1 MTLNVVKGNE
11 QGIDYGVLRALVVD
25 DYPGMRSALK
35 MTLSN
40 FGMTRIELAASASEV
55 IFKVGNT
62 HYDVILCDFNLGEGR
77 DGQQL
82 LEELRHRGLIHLD
95 TVFIMV
101 TAESVYEKVVATA
114 ELAPDDYLIK
124 PFSAEVLRNRL
135 DGILLRKRAF
145 FSVYRHY
152 EANELEAAMTAC
164 DELIRDH
171 PRYVVDALRFKGEVL
186 NALGRF
192 QEAEALYRQVVGMRA
207 IPWARL
213 GLAKALHAQKK
224 EDEAE
229 ELLHDVLEKTPELV
243 AAYDL
248 LADVR
253 IARKDGAGAQEALS
267 LGVAISAKTVRR
279 QQKLGGVALENG
291 DLATARDAYAA
302 VLEKGRHSVYVSP
315 SDFGN
320 LCRVQLEQ
328 GDVDAALDTLKKNR
342 TILQASPQGQLVAAV
357 MQGLAHTRAGR
368 AEEAARALDEAI
380 RLRGSG
386 ARVDEYAM
394 LDMAG
399 TCLSQGR
406 NEEADAIVS
415 EVARNSHDSDSLL
428 AKARRL
434 YEESGRGEDGAR
446 VLAAATADVRKLNNE
461 GVILAHKGDF
471 QGAVERLLV
480 ACREAPFNPRILMNG
495 IWVIL
500 KCLEQSGMDND
511 LLDEARRLLAEVER
525 QAPGHAR
532 IAGLRHQMKEV
543 ENRFGIR
550 PRSAR

>member
-1 MTLNVVKGNE
+1 MTLNVVKGSE
-11 QGIDYGVLRALVVD
+11 QGIDYGALRALVVD
-25 DYPGMRSALK
+25 DYPGMRGALK

-145 FSVYRHY
+145 ADVYRHY

-171 PRYVVDALRFKGEVL
+171 PRFVVDALRFKGEVL

-192 QEAEALYRQVVGMRA
+192 QEAETLYRQVVGMRA

-267 LGVAISAKTVRR
+267 QGVAISAKTVRR

-357 MQGLAHTRAGR
+357 VQGLAHTRAGR
-368 AEEAARALDEAI
+368 ADEAARALDEAI

-386 ARVDEYAM
+386 ARVDEHAM

-415 EVARNSHDSDSLL
+415 EMARNAHDSDSLL

-543 ENRFGIR
+543 ESRFGIR
-550 PRSAR
+550 PRSTR